1 MHCHVVSY
9 WFTFGQSH
17 SLSTKL
23 TYLGSMDKLPKFYLG
38 SVQSL
43 ESSKVGVR
51 KVPKHFFLQPI
62 NKAHHSK
69 TKFWIMNTNAQL
81 INKNHTVIVYRLS
94 HYYTLTVL
102 PLDRLQIP
110 ALNSKHSITS
120 GPQKKL
126 YGLQTHNSDMNF
138 HDWDLV
144 KIITIYRHTVL
155 TWTCMIEI

>member
-1 MHCHVVSY
+1 
-9 WFTFGQSH
+9 
-17 SLSTKL
+17 
-23 TYLGSMDKLPKFYLG
+23 MDKLPKFCLG

-43 ESSKVGVR
+43 ESSKVRVW
-51 KVPKHFFLQPI
+51 KVPKHFFLRPI